1 MKPAAASPALTPK
14 LRFSEFR
21 KAPGWDACP
30 LQEIAEFVGDRVSV
44 AELNRADYV
53 STENLLPDFGGFSL
67 PSSFPAGGSVVRY
80 RANDILA
87 ANIRPYLK
95 KIWLADRNGG
105 ASNDVLVIRA
115 QTSIN
120 HQYLSYVLKNDR
132 FVAYVM
138 SGAKGLK
145 MPRGD
150 VSLIR
155 EYPVPTPSLLEQHRI
170 AACLSSLDDL
180 IAAESQKLDTL
191 KTHKK
196 GLMQQLFPREGE
208 TRPRLRFPEFRKAG
222 EWQEKALV
230 SVFPITSS
238 KRVHESEWTPT
249 GVPFY
254 RAREIVSLS
263 KQEGITPLHISE
275 ELYSANI
282 KLSGEICA
290 GHLLV
295 TGVGSIGVPYL
306 VRTGDRFY
314 FKDGNIVWL
323 KNDEAEV
330 IAEFLLRLYETDF
343 VQTQIR
349 EMSDVGTVA
358 TYTIKNAKRTRVIFP
373 NTKAEQHRIA
383 SCLSSLDDLIAAQ
396 ADKLEALKTHKK
408 GLMQQLF
415 PAPAEVAG

>member
-1 MKPAAASPALTPK
+1 MKPAAASPALTPR
-14 LRFSEFR
+14 LRFPEFR

-170 AACLSSLDDL
+170 A
-180 IAAESQKLDTL
+180 
-191 KTHKK
+191 
-196 GLMQQLFPREGE
+196 
-208 TRPRLRFPEFRKAG
+208 
-222 EWQEKALV
+222 
-230 SVFPITSS
+230 
-238 KRVHESEWTPT
+238 
-249 GVPFY
+249 
-254 RAREIVSLS
+254 
-263 KQEGITPLHISE
+263 
-275 ELYSANI
+275 
-282 KLSGEICA
+282 
-290 GHLLV
+290 
-295 TGVGSIGVPYL
+295 
-306 VRTGDRFY
+306 
-314 FKDGNIVWL
+314 
-323 KNDEAEV
+323 
-330 IAEFLLRLYETDF
+330 
-343 VQTQIR
+343 
-349 EMSDVGTVA
+349 
-358 TYTIKNAKRTRVIFP
+358 
-373 NTKAEQHRIA
+373 
-383 SCLSSLDDLIAAQ
+383 SCLSSLDDLVAAERQ
-396 ADKLEALKTHKK
+396 KLDALKAHKK